1 MSKNICVLTGARDSG
16 MCKIYGYLREN
27 GVNITGFHER
37 CDLMDDSEAVLSEGD
52 SIITEKD
59 IGNKVIMLTTKQTE
73 ALAEK
78 ARKKD
83 LAVVQL
89 IIQPPKYS
97 LGKIVNM
104 LPIYGNEDEAEVSE
118 YIRKIAGKPDT
129 YIINV
134 DRNTDRT
141 CKYVLD
147 MVKNI
152 IYEDDINKAFQTY
165 IKKEFETYKTNMT
178 SSDTTRGAYAVFE
191 KSLEVSQVKA
201 LAEKLPKI
209 TDDGVKAEALEYEK
223 KHGDLMIKMAARYG
237 NCLISADIE
246 QIEKKAK
253 NMLKEVLQGKTEL

>member
-1 MSKNICVLTGARDSG
+1 
-16 MCKIYGYLREN
+16 
-27 GVNITGFHER
+27 
-37 CDLMDDSEAVLSEGD
+37 
-52 SIITEKD
+52 
-59 IGNKVIMLTTKQTE
+59 
-73 ALAEK
+73 
-78 ARKKD
+78 
-83 LAVVQL
+83 
-89 IIQPPKYS
+89 
-97 LGKIVNM
+97 M
-104 LPIYGNEDEAEVSE
+104 LPIYGNEDEAEVSK

-134 DRNTDRT
+134 DRNTDST

-246 QIEKKAK
+246 QIEKKSKKYAERSTPGK
-253 NMLKEVLQGKTEL
+253 NRAVVQFPAIFGILQETAMPKKERKKRI

>member
-37 CDLMDDSEAVLSEGD
+37 CDLMDDSEAIMSEGD
-52 SIITEKD
+52 SVITKKD
-59 IGNKVIMLTTKQTE
+59 TENKVIMLTTKQAET
-73 ALAEK
+73 LTEK
-78 ARKKD
+78 AKEKG
-83 LAVVQL
+83 LTVVQL
-89 IIQPPKYS
+89 IVQPPKYS
-97 LGKIVNM
+97 LGRIINM
-104 LPIYGNEDEAEVSE
+104 LPIYGNEGEAEVSE

-134 DRNTDRT
+134 DRNTDST

-152 IYEDDINKAFQTY
+152 IYEDDI
-165 IKKEFETYKTNMT
+165 
-178 SSDTTRGAYAVFE
+178 TRGAYAVFE

-209 TDDGVKAEALEYEK
+209 TDEGVKAEALEYEK
-223 KHGDLMIKMAARYG
+223 KHGDLMVKMAARYG
-237 NCLISADIE
+237 NCLISDDVE
-246 QIEKKAK
+246 QIEKRVK
-253 NMLKEVLQGKTEL
+253 NILKEILQGKTEL

>member
-1 MSKNICVLTGARDSG
+1 MSKNICVLTGAKDFG

-37 CDLMDDSEAVLSEGD
+37 CDLMDDSEAIMSEDD
-52 SIITEKD
+52 SVITKKD
-59 IGNKVIMLTTKQTE
+59 TENKVIMLTTKQTE
-73 ALAEK
+73 ELTEK
-78 ARKKD
+78 AKEKG

-89 IIQPPKYS
+89 IIQSPKYS
-97 LGKIVNM
+97 LGRIVNM
-104 LPIYGNEDEAEVSE
+104 LPIYGNEGEAEISE

-134 DRNTDRT
+134 DRNADST

-165 IKKEFETYKTNMT
+165 IKKEYETYKTNMT
-178 SSDTTRGAYAVFE
+178 SSDTTRGAYTVFE

-209 TDDGVKAEALEYEK
+209 TDEGVKAEALE
-223 KHGDLMIKMAARYG
+223 
-237 NCLISADIE
+237 C
-246 QIEKKAK
+246 Q
-253 NMLKEVLQGKTEL
+253 

>member
-52 SIITEKD
+52 SVITKKD
-59 IGNKVIMLTTKQTE
+59 TENKVIMLTTKQAET
-73 ALAEK
+73 LTEK
-78 ARKKD
+78 AKKKG
-83 LAVVQL
+83 LTVV
-89 IIQPPKYS
+89 QPPKYS
-97 LGKIVNM
+97 LGRIVNM
-104 LPIYGNEDEAEVSE
+104 LPIYGNEDESEVSE
-118 YIRKIAGKPDT
+118 YIRKIAGRPDT

-134 DRNTDRT
+134 DRNTDST

-209 TDDGVKAEALEYEK
+209 TDDGVKTEALEYEK

-237 NCLISADIE
+237 NCLISADVE

>member
-37 CDLMDDSEAVLSEGD
+37 CDLMDDSEAIMSEGD
-52 SIITEKD
+52 SVITKKD
-59 IGNKVIMLTTKQTE
+59 TENKVIMLTTKQAET
-73 ALAEK
+73 LTEK
-78 ARKKD
+78 AG
-83 LAVVQL
+83 LTVVQL
-89 IIQPPKYS
+89 IVQPPKYS
-97 LGKIVNM
+97 LGRIINM
-104 LPIYGNEDEAEVSE
+104 LPIYGNEGEAEISE

-134 DRNTDRT
+134 DRNTDST

-152 IYEDDINKAFQTY
+152 IYEDDINKAFQAY

-191 KSLEVSQVKA
+191 N
-201 LAEKLPKI
+201 LA
-209 TDDGVKAEALEYEK
+209 VA
-223 KHGDLMIKMAARYG
+223 
-237 NCLISADIE
+237 SS
-246 QIEKKAK
+246 
-253 NMLKEVLQGKTEL
+253 

>member
-1 MSKNICVLTGARDSG
+1 MSKNICVLTGARNSG

-73 ALAEK
+73 ALAE
-78 ARKKD
+78 
-83 LAVVQL
+83 

-134 DRNTDRT
+134 DRNTDST

>member
-1 MSKNICVLTGARDSG
+1 MSKNICVLTGAKDFG

-37 CDLMDDSEAVLSEGD
+37 CDLMDDSEAIMSEGD
-52 SIITEKD
+52 SVITKKD
-59 IGNKVIMLTTKQTE
+59 TENKVIMLTTKQTE
-73 ALAEK
+73 ELTEK
-78 ARKKD
+78 AKEKG

-89 IIQPPKYS
+89 IIQSPKYS
-97 LGKIVNM
+97 LGRIVNM
-104 LPIYGNEDEAEVSE
+104 LPIYGNEGEAEISE

-134 DRNTDRT
+134 DRNADST

-165 IKKEFETYKTNMT
+165 IKKEYETYKTNMT
-178 SSDTTRGAYAVFE
+178 SSDTTRGAYTVFE

-209 TDDGVKAEALEYEK
+209 IDEGVKAEALEYEK
-223 KHGDLMIKMAARYG
+223 KHGDLMVKMAARYG
-237 NCLISADIE
+237 NCLISDDVE
-246 QIEKKAK
+246 QIEKRVK
-253 NMLKEVLQGKTEL
+253 NILKEVFQRKTEL

>member
-37 CDLMDDSEAVLSEGD
+37 CNLMDDSEAIMSEDD
-52 SIITEKD
+52 SVITKKD
-59 IGNKVIMLTTKQTE
+59 TENKVIMLTTKQTE

-89 IIQPPKYS
+89 IVQPPKYS
-97 LGKIVNM
+97 LGRIVNM

-134 DRNTDRT
+134 DRNTDST

-165 IKKEFETYKTNMT
+165 IKKEYETYKTNMT
-178 SSDTTRGAYAVFE
+178 SSDTTRGAYTVFE

-209 TDDGVKAEALEYEK
+209 TDEGVKAEALEYEK
-223 KHGDLMIKMAARYG
+223 RHGDLMVKMAARYG
-237 NCLISADIE
+237 NCLISDDVE
-246 QIEKKAK
+246 QIEKRVK
-253 NMLKEVLQGKTEL
+253 NILKEVFQRKTEL

>member
-1 MSKNICVLTGARDSG
+1 MSKNICVLTGARNSG

-37 CDLMDDSEAVLSEGD
+37 CDLMDDSEAIMSEGD
-52 SIITEKD
+52 SVITKKD
-59 IGNKVIMLTTKQTE
+59 TENKVIMLTTKQAET
-73 ALAEK
+73 LAEK

-89 IIQPPKYS
+89 IVQPPKYS
-97 LGKIVNM
+97 LGRIVNM

-118 YIRKIAGKPDT
+118 YIRKIAGRPDT

-134 DRNTDRT
+134 DRNTDST

-152 IYEDDINKAFQTY
+152 IYEDDINKTFQTY
-165 IKKEFETYKTNMT
+165 IKKEFEAYKTNM
-178 SSDTTRGAYAVFE
+178 TTRGAYAVFE
-191 KSLEVSQVKA
+191 RSLEVSQVKA

-209 TDDGVKAEALEYEK
+209 TDDGVKTEALEYEK

-237 NCLISADIE
+237 NCLISADVE

>member
-1 MSKNICVLTGARDSG
+1 MSKNICVLTGARNSG

-59 IGNKVIMLTTKQTE
+59 IGNNVIMLTTKQAET
-73 ALAEK
+73 LAEK

-89 IIQPPKYS
+89 IVQPPKYS
-97 LGKIVNM
+97 LGRIINM

-134 DRNTDRT
+134 DRNTDST

-165 IKKEFETYKTNMT
+165 I
-178 SSDTTRGAYAVFE
+178 
-191 KSLEVSQVKA
+191 
-201 LAEKLPKI
+201 
-209 TDDGVKAEALEYEK
+209 
-223 KHGDLMIKMAARYG
+223 
-237 NCLISADIE
+237 
-246 QIEKKAK
+246 
-253 NMLKEVLQGKTEL
+253 

>member
-1 MSKNICVLTGARDSG
+1 MSKNICVLTGARDSW

-27 GVNITGFHER
+27 GVNITGLHER
-37 CDLMDDSEAVLSEGD
+37 CNLMDDSEAVLSEGD

-59 IGNKVIMLTTKQTE
+59 IWNKVIMLTTKQTE
-73 ALAEK
+73 SLAE
-78 ARKKD
+78 KD

-89 IIQPPKYS
+89 IVQPPKYS
-97 LGKIVNM
+97 LGRIANM
-104 LPIYGNEDEAEVSE
+104 LPIYGNENEAEVSE

-134 DRNTDRT
+134 DRNTDST

-152 IYEDDINKAFQTY
+152 IYEDDINKTFQTY
-165 IKKEFETYKTNMT
+165 IKKEFETYKANMT
-178 SSDTTRGAYAVFE
+178 LSDTTRGAYAVFE

-209 TDDGVKAEALEYEK
+209 TDDGVKTEALEYEK

-237 NCLISADIE
+237 NCLISADVE

>member
-1 MSKNICVLTGARDSG
+1 MSKNICVLTRAKDFG

-37 CDLMDDSEAVLSEGD
+37 CDLMDDSEAIMSEGD
-52 SIITEKD
+52 SVITKKD
-59 IGNKVIMLTTKQTE
+59 TENKVIMLTTKQTE
-73 ALAEK
+73 ELTEK
-78 ARKKD
+78 AKEKG

-89 IIQPPKYS
+89 IIQSPKYS
-97 LGKIVNM
+97 LGRIVNM
-104 LPIYGNEDEAEVSE
+104 LPIYGNEGEAEISE

-134 DRNTDRT
+134 DRNADST

-165 IKKEFETYKTNMT
+165 IKKEYETYKTNMT
-178 SSDTTRGAYAVFE
+178 SSDTTRGAYTVFE

-209 TDDGVKAEALEYEK
+209 TDEGVKAEALEYEK
-223 KHGDLMIKMAARYG
+223 KHGDLMVKMAARYG
-237 NCLISADIE
+237 NCLISDDVE
-246 QIEKKAK
+246 QIEKRVK
-253 NMLKEVLQGKTEL
+253 NILKEVFQRKTEL

>member
-37 CDLMDDSEAVLSEGD
+37 CDLIDDSEAVLSEGD

-59 IGNKVIMLTTKQTE
+59 IENKVIMLTTKQTE

-89 IIQPPKYS
+89 IVQSPKYS
-97 LGKIVNM
+97 LGRIVNM

-134 DRNTDRT
+134 DRNTDST

-237 NCLISADIE
+237 NCLISADVGH
-246 QIEKKAK
+246 IEKKAK